1 MTIAAW
7 EELFSHD
14 LPSRSTA
21 VRAALEALN
30 ALGLTGFMLF
40 YVLLVSEWSLTTRWG
55 WLQRGFAAVGR
66 TALSNYL
73 LQAFLI
79 NLIFMGWG
87 FGLYDRLGPAMTMVL
102 SVPIFGVLMV
112 LSMWWIARFRYGPAE
127 WLWRTL
133 AYGAVQPIRNS

>member
-1 MTIAAW
+1 
-7 EELFSHD
+7 
-14 LPSRSTA
+14 
-21 VRAALEALN
+21 
-30 ALGLTGFMLF
+30 MLF
-40 YVLLVSEWSLTTRWG
+40 YVYLVSEWSLTTRWR
-55 WLQRGFAAVGR
+55 WLQSGFAAVGR

-102 SVPIFGVLMV
+102 SFPIFGLLMI
-112 LSMWWIARFRYGPAE
+112 LSVWWIARFRYGPAE

-133 AYGAVQPIRNS
+133 TYGAMQPMRD